1 MAGARVS
8 SGAAAAGVITLQ
20 LTGEY
25 PFLEIINSG
34 SAAVGAVA
42 QVGSAPAD
50 PALGGDDVDM
60 IPAGHALV
68 IPVAGQQFDQA
79 QGGLNPGTFIKVVA
93 AGATGLVTARAAM
106 GANG

>member
-8 SGAAAAGVITLQ
+8 SGPVAAGVIQLQ

-34 SAAVGAVA
+34 TAPVGAVA
-42 QVGSAPAD
+42 QTGSAPAD
-50 PALGGDDVDM
+50 PGLGGDDVDM
-60 IPAGHALV
+60 IPAGRMLM
-68 IPVAGQQFDQA
+68 IPVAGPQFDPA
-79 QGGLNPGTFIKVVA
+79 QGGINPGTFIKVVA

-106 GANG
+106 GVNG